1 MIQIQEDLL
10 IARICRAIPSLS
22 GAGRGDVRL
31 GIGDDAAVVR
41 PRRGCDW
48 VISTDSFI
56 EGAHFLGA
64 RHPARSVGYKSLA
77 RATSDLAAMG
87 AEARYFFLTLALP
100 PARTGAWLEG
110 FCRGMAQAARQ
121 FGMRLLGGDLA
132 RQESVTISLTVI
144 GEARPGETVTR
155 AGARPGDAIF
165 VSGTLGEAQ
174 AGLEML
180 LRGKRSPSARALSPA
195 LRKHLYPQPRLNL
208 GRWLARRGLATAM
221 MDLSDGLSTDLT
233 RLCRASKAGARIAA
247 EAIPSAPPPARSG
260 GKPAALKRA
269 LHGGEDYE
277 LLFTVPPRLAGKIP
291 ARYARVSLTRIGE
304 ITARRDVILLDAA
317 GRATPLLPLGWD
329 HFARR

>member
-1 MIQIQEDLL
+1 MQIQEDVL

-22 GAGRGDVRL
+22 GTGRGDVRL

-41 PRRGCDW
+41 PRCSRDW
-48 VISTDSFI
+48 VISTDSFV

-64 RHPARSVGYKSLA
+64 RHPAHSVGYKSLA

-100 PARTGAWLEG
+100 AARTGAWLDG

-121 FGMRLLGGDLA
+121 FKMRLLGGDLA
-132 RQESVTISLTVI
+132 RQQTVTISLTVI
-144 GEARPGETVTR
+144 GEARPGEVVTR
-155 AGARPGDAIF
+155 AGARPGDVIY
-165 VSGTLGEAQ
+165 VSGMLGDAQ

-180 LRGKRSPSARALSPA
+180 LRGKGSRSARALSPA
-195 LRKHLYPQPRLNL
+195 LRKHLYPQPRLKL

-233 RLCRASKAGARIAA
+233 RLCRASKVGARIAA
-247 EAIPSAPPPARSG
+247 EAIPYAPPPARSG
-260 GKPAALKRA
+260 GKPAALNRA

-277 LLFTVPPRLAGKIP
+277 LLFTVPPPLAGKMP
-291 ARYARVSLTRIGE
+291 ARFAGVSLTRIGE
-304 ITARRDVILLDAA
+304 ITAHHGVILLDVS
-317 GRATPLLPLGWD
+317 GRAMPLLPLGWD